1 MTSELE
7 RIKIL
12 EGKIGQV
19 VDHIRKLTA
28 ENDKLKQQLKES
40 RTEKKELEDSAR
52 KLARM
57 DEEMKKYEGE
67 REVLKEKIEAIIGE
81 IDKLGL

>member
-1 MTSELE
+1 LTSELE

-19 VDHIRKLTA
+19 VDHIHKLTT

-40 RTEKKELEDSAR
+40 RTEKKEIEEGAR
-52 KLARM
+52 KLARL

-67 REVLKEKIEAIIGE
+67 REVLKGKIEAIIGQ

>member
-1 MTSELE
+1 LTSELE

-19 VDHIRKLTA
+19 VDHIHKLTA
-28 ENDKLKQQLKES
+28 ENEKLRQQLKES
-40 RTEKKELEDSAR
+40 KTEKKEREDGAR
-52 KLARM
+52 KLAKM
-57 DEEMKKYEGE
+57 DEDMKRYEGE
-67 REVLKEKIEAIIGE
+67 REVLKGKIEAIIGQ

>member
-1 MTSELE
+1 MTTELE

-12 EGKIGQV
+12 EGKIGLV
-19 VDHIRKLTA
+19 VDHIHKLTA
-28 ENDKLKQQLKES
+28 ENEKLRGQIKDLKV
-40 RTEKKELEDSAR
+40 EKKESEDNAR
-52 KLARM
+52 KIVRL

-67 REVLKEKIEAIIGE
+67 REVLKGKIEAIIGE

>member
-19 VDHIRKLTA
+19 VDHIHKLTA
-28 ENDKLKQQLKES
+28 ENEKLRQQLKES
-40 RTEKKELEDSAR
+40 KTEKKELEDGAR
-52 KLARM
+52 KLAKM
-57 DEEMKKYEGE
+57 DEDMKRYEGE
-67 REVLKEKIEAIIGE
+67 REVLKGKIEAIIGE

>member
-1 MTSELE
+1 LPSELE

-19 VDHIRKLTA
+19 VDHIHKLTA
-28 ENDKLKQQLKES
+28 ENDKLRQQLKES
-40 RTEKKELEDSAR
+40 KTEKKELEDGAR
-52 KLARM
+52 KLAKM
-57 DEEMKKYEGE
+57 DEDMKRYEGE
-67 REVLKEKIEAIIGE
+67 REVLKGKIEAIIGE

>member
-40 RTEKKELEDSAR
+40 RTEKKELEDNAR
-52 KLARM
+52 KFARM
-57 DEEMKKYEGE
+57 DEEMKKHEGE
-67 REVLKEKIEAIIGE
+67 REALKGKIEAIIGE

>member
-1 MTSELE
+1 LTSELE

-19 VDHIRKLTA
+19 VDHIHKLTA
-28 ENDKLKQQLKES
+28 ENEKLRQQLKES
-40 RTEKKELEDSAR
+40 KTEKKELEDGAR
-52 KLARM
+52 KLAKM
-57 DEEMKKYEGE
+57 DEDMKRYEGE
-67 REVLKEKIEAIIGE
+67 REVLKGKIEAIIGE

>member
-19 VDHIRKLTA
+19 VDHIHKLTA
-28 ENDKLKQQLKES
+28 ENEKLKQQLKES
-40 RTEKKELEDSAR
+40 RAEKKESEENAR
-52 KLARM
+52 RLARL
-57 DEEMKKYEGE
+57 DEEMKKHEGE
-67 REVLKEKIEAIIGE
+67 RDLLKGKIEAIIGQ